1 MHLKY
6 LHLCLAPLL
15 LLGCD
20 SGGPVLESIN
30 SQNKSIQCTLNA
42 SPLRIDI
49 TKGSLDANLFLG
61 GKEMKVNLL
70 EVKDF
75 YQILMRFDP
84 EIGQLKINKAGTEL
98 IQLHKAQERTE
109 SCSTELKSS

>member
-1 MHLKY
+1 MHLKH
-6 LHLCLAPLL
+6 LHICLVPLL
-15 LLGCD
+15 LWGCD
-20 SGGPVLESIN
+20 TSGPALESIN
-30 SQNKSIQCTLNA
+30 SQSKSIQCTLNA

-61 GKEMKVNLL
+61 DKEMKVNLL